1 MRRLLAA
8 LLVTLLLAGCA
19 GPRPEVRSAEV
30 APPAEGKAIVTVVVA
45 NRGGADGQVE
55 LKVTLR
61 DGKGSVVGRDERPLE
76 LRGRETVTVV
86 LELQVPD
93 AAQGLRVEA
102 EAVYPPD

>member
-1 MRRLLAA
+1 MRRPLAA
-8 LLVTLLLAGCA
+8 LIVTLMLAGCG

-30 APPAEGKAIVTVVVA
+30 APPVEGKAIVTVVVA
-45 NRGGADGQVE
+45 NRGGGDGQVE

-61 DGKGSVVGRDERPLE
+61 DGKGSVVARDGRPLE

-93 AAQGLRVEA
+93 DAQGLRVEA